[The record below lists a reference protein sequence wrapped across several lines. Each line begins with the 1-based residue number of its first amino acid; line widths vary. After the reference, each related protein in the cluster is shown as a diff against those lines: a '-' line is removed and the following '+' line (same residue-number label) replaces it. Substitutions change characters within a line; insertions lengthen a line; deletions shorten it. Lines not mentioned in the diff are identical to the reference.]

1 MSLDSLIWLHLGLI
15 HHNWSIRCLRNP
27 HKSTWLKTV
36 QKSKSAYSDFWQ
48 TSNQSLVFICGR
60 NQVRVVNF
68 GSLAAC
74 LLISKRKFGF
84 GVDLVVE
91 ICVWSCLVDWKIPCI
106 RFLQD
111 FTWPQ
116 IAQIWALG
124 YDFCLFW
131 KPFK

>member
-1 MSLDSLIWLHLGLI
+1 MIWLHLCLI

-27 HKSTWLKTV
+27 HKSTWLKNV

-84 GVDLVVE
+84 GSDLVIK
-91 ICVWSCLVDWKIPCI
+91 ICLGSGLFGTITPLTQQTPFWPILQLIISCSPLEFVLLSWM
-106 RFLQD
+106 
-111 FTWPQ
+111 
-116 IAQIWALG
+116 
-124 YDFCLFW
+124 FW
-131 KPFK
+131 EA